1 MREDPDNLRLKQ
13 LLKELPDP
21 PPEAFPRWSLELKA
35 NEAVAILEGEHFYLS
50 THRSF
55 TCLTTDSGKVV
66 WEYREMGLP
75 LVHYPL
81 DERIFLGQQKDETVV
96 LVECTDV
103 RLRGKPFQGPRLDLA
118 ETSAARF
125 GMGCVIL
132 ADGHSDDFYFDLKS
146 LSIEMKHP
154 PGPTVEWRGVRLLYP
169 GDSPALCQPYSPT
182 VALCTEP
189 GSEQRHYAFN
199 RAGEEQPSFTNA
211 KDQDLVFGFDES
223 GGKLT
228 FRCWKRRA

>member
-1 MREDPDNLRLKQ
+1 MPDS
-13 LLKELPDP
+13 
-21 PPEAFPRWSLELKA
+21 FPRWSFELKA

-55 TCLTTDSGKVV
+55 TCLTSQSGRMV

-81 DERIFLGQQKDETVV
+81 DERLFLGQQDDETIV

-103 RLRGKPFQGPRLDLA
+103 RLRGKPFQGPRFDLV
-118 ETSAARF
+118 ETAVPRF
-125 GMGCVIL
+125 GMGCVNL
-132 ADGHSDDFYFDLKS
+132 ADHHSNDFHLDLKS
-146 LSIEMKHP
+146 LSIEQKHH
-154 PGPTVEWRGVRLLYP
+154 PGTSVAWRGVRLLYP
-169 GDSPALCQPYSPT
+169 GDSPAHCLASSPT
-182 VALCTEP
+182 VALCADP
-189 GSEQRHYAFN
+189 DCEQQYYAFN
-199 RAGEEQPSFTNA
+199 HASAGPPKFTNA
-211 KDQDLVFGFDES
+211 SDQDLVFGFDES